1 MSSNTTSTTASASD
15 PHPEQPVEG
24 NAANSDSRLVITVLD
39 SATIF
44 EGAETVYRYDLPGK
58 GIVEGWALSEAMD
71 QIAKSCGAQWPESI
85 LEICVDSSSTAVSYE
100 AVEILARQCAAAGAQ
115 LSIDV
120 GQPQHGAAPETLQ
133 EDKEPKAPSRQS
145 DGAHSLRGTN
155 WKGLTGPARLL
166 RQIDLFHLAIATVV
180 LGVAAV
186 SWWALGLKAEAETTP
201 SAQDSEAPSPQ
212 AITDSPEAE
221 TALGEEAG
229 EDLGAG
235 ASLEDSDSPDL
246 ESLRIEAEGI
256 SVALPSGF
264 HISVDQGL
272 ITATGE
278 DPDLRVLLAADPLFQ
293 VPPEMLFQELRAEIE
308 REETL
313 DESVEHAGRLSYK
326 ELPGDGSQVAWTTW
340 TDLGHQLSVGCHTK
354 VEPTVVQK
362 ATCRMATESLRKLE

>member
-1 MSSNTTSTTASASD
+1 MSSNTTSTTASASV
-15 PHPEQPVEG
+15 PHPEQTVEG
-24 NAANSDSRLVITVLD
+24 NAVNSNSRLVITVLD

-71 QIAKSCGAQWPESI
+71 QIAKSCGARWPESA

-115 LSIDV
+115 LSVDV
-120 GQPQHGAAPETLQ
+120 GQPQHGAAPEAPR

-186 SWWALGLKAEAETTP
+186 SWWVLGLKAEAETTP
-201 SAQDSEAPSPQ
+201 SAQDSEATGPQ
-212 AITDSPEAE
+212 AIADSPEAE
-221 TALGEEAG
+221 TALGEEAA

-272 ITATGE
+272 ITAIGE

-313 DESVEHAGRLSYK
+313 DEPVEHAGRLSYK

-340 TDLGHQLSVGCHTK
+340 TDLGHQLSVGCHAK
-354 VEPTVVQK
+354 AEPTVVQK